1 MVGGPKL
8 DQGDELVFLTI
19 RCPGEEAPAPGTH
32 RLGTAESD
40 CSASY
45 RRTVHDLFTT
55 IEEAEAVSGSLVVR
69 DSESGVIAGSLDF
82 TGPLVAGDTPNGDLS
97 GKVCAPRVFVSRSL
111 A

>member
-69 DSESGVIAGSLDF
+69 DSESG
-82 TGPLVAGDTPNGDLS
+82 PLVAGDTPNGDLS